1 MKKLITFFLTLFV
14 ASSVWAKYE
23 GYSRW
28 SYEDYL
34 GELSIDYNGYE
45 YFDLGYLTFITGNSK
60 KDWNLPE
67 NCVAVMSGGE
77 FLTKD
82 AWISYVKNTLGGKCD
97 IPATVTYNGK
107 TYTVTEIW
115 DIGGKNDGEGGI
127 TSITIPETVTYVGYI
142 GDNTLTSII
151 FPRSVTFIDWIQSTS
166 LTSIT
171 ISSSITELEEQAFE
185 DCPNLINV
193 TCLATTPPKAYSNSF
208 DNYNGYLYIPCESR
222 EAYETHTCWGSFK
235 HIMCGTT
242 AIPEVSTNAEIT
254 ISNNQIF
261 LNGEAPA
268 FVVTVSGQKIANAN
282 LKAGVYFVVEDGNS
296 VKVVVR

>member
-14 ASSVWAKYE
+14 ASSVWAE
-23 GYSRW
+23 GPDRW
-28 SYEDYL
+28 WSADWADGL
-34 GELSIDYNGYE
+34 VIDHDGYE
-45 YFDLGYLTFITGNSK
+45 YFDLGYLTFITGNK
-60 KDWNLPE
+60 KWTWHLPE
-67 NCVAVMSGGE
+67 GCVAVIDGGE
-77 FLTKD
+77 FSTREE
-82 AWISYVKNTLGGKCD
+82 WISYVKNTLGGKFE

-115 DIGGKNDGEGGI
+115 NIGGGFGDEDNDLM
-127 TSITIPETVTYVGYI
+127 TSITIPETVTYI
-142 GDNTLTSII
+142 GAIESEA
-151 FPRSVTFIDWIQSTS
+151 

-171 ISSSITELEEQAFE
+171 IPSSVTEIDEQALD

-193 TCLATTPPKAYSNSF
+193 TCLSTTPPKAYSDSF

-261 LNGEAPA
+261 LKGEAPA
-268 FVVTVSGQKIANAN
+268 FVVTVSGQKIANQN
-282 LKAGVYFVVEDGNS
+282 LKSGVYFVNVEGETVGVS
-296 VKVVVR
+296 VR